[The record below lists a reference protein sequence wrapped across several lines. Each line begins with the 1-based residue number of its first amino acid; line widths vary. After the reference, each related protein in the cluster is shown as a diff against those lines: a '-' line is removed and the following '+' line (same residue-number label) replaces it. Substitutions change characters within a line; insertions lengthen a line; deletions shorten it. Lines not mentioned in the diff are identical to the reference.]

1 MGCSQVYVECLVALP
16 NEKVTLTD
24 YEGCACS
31 GWGCHPVTLLGSAD
45 SYIRSLESLASL
57 GSCLLFEMFFSLAN
71 SILEILS
78 QRILS
83 ILFTSP

>member
-1 MGCSQVYVECLVALP
+1 M
-16 NEKVTLTD
+16 
-24 YEGCACS
+24 
-31 GWGCHPVTLLGSAD
+31 TLLGSAD
-45 SYIRSLESLASL
+45 SYVRALESLASL